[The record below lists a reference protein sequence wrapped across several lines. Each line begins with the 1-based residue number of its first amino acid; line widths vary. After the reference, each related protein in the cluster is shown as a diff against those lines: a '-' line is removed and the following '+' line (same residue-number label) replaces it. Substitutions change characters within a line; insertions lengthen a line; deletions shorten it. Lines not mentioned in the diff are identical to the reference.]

1 MTWLISNW
9 RTVFVALVIPAFLFL
24 LLNRNHLS
32 NQVKKREA
40 DLVTEQATNIALG
53 NIIDAYGVNDAANR
67 AATARQ
73 LDKERKLRNESEDRL
88 RRFKASAASDDCSI
102 KPLPDA
108 SIVILQE

>member
-32 NQVKKREA
+32 NQVEKREA
-40 DLVTEQATNIALG
+40 ELVTEQATNVALG
-53 NIIDAYGVNDAANR
+53 NIIDAYGANDAANR

-73 LDKERKLRNESEDRL
+73 LDNERKLRNESDERL
-88 RRFKASAASDDCSI
+88 RRFKAAGVGDSCIDSRM
-102 KPLPDA
+102 PD
-108 SIVILQE
+108 SNISILQE